1 MLRTP
6 FNNGWKFRA
15 TGDSQ
20 KNDPFEEVLLPHDS
34 VIGTERDPNQRNG
47 TKKAYFKNG
56 AWEYAKV
63 FIPPEEWRGKEVFL
77 EFEGVQN
84 HAIVYVN
91 GNQVASHAYGYTE
104 FTVPLSKYLK
114 FGEKNFVRVLCS
126 THDDSRWYTGGGIY
140 RNVNLLVAPAFHFL
154 NNGLRVTT
162 VSADER
168 KAELKVE
175 VALSRETDALVRI
188 VLSREGK
195 QLTELTA
202 PVAGKGSYRMTLSSP
217 KLWSEDTPALYTCR
231 AELVAGQ
238 GGETIDVIEERFG
251 IRTLRINAQEGLLVN
266 GKRVLLRG
274 ACIHHDNGVLGVRT
288 FAGAE
293 YRRVKLLKA
302 AGFNAIRSAH
312 HPASR
317 ALLNACDELG
327 VYVMDEA
334 FDVWQVGKST
344 DDYAKDFDLNWRAD
358 VRAMVEKDF
367 NHPSVILYSIGNE
380 IQDLAVEAGVEL
392 AKRIANEVKGL
403 DGTRF
408 TTSAISGVMEM
419 MYLMAN
425 ASIVGEKIEAQK
437 QEEERRKDVNETM
450 ADSESL
456 MRRINNQPWMDKAI
470 LGGCEAVDIAGYN
483 YMHSRYEPDIE
494 KYPDRVIV
502 GSETYA
508 KYIDEMWAHMKT
520 HNNVIGDFTW
530 TGWDYLGE
538 TAIGGVRYD
547 ADDRKAGF
555 YGRYP
560 YLTANCGDIDITGFR
575 MPQSYYRE
583 IVFGLRKE
591 PFLCV
596 HEPSMAGK
604 QEILSPWSWGASYE
618 SWSFPGYEGT
628 PLTVDVYAKGEA
640 EIFLNGRS
648 LGKVDCGEHCR
659 GSITVP
665 YEAGVLEAVTKEDGK
680 VYRFA
685 LRTAG
690 EERRLSLHAEPSF
703 DGQLIFLDVAITD
716 GSTVHFLGDVP
727 VTLNVEGG
735 TLLGFGSGAYSTEE
749 SFTDN
754 IHTTYHGRAFA
765 VILAEKEEVHITA
778 RAEGLDEE
786 TIVVVK

>member
-1 MLRTP
+1 MKKTLFTGGWRFAAAGEPLRP
-6 FNNGWKFRA
+6 
-15 TGDSQ
+15 
-20 KNDPFEEVLLPHDS
+20 VILPHDAMLHRP
-34 VIGTERDPNQRNG
+34 RDPAAPSG
-47 TKKAYFKNG
+47 SAGAYFPGGRYVYEKSFTLD
-56 AWEYAKV
+56 AEAVSRHTLFY
-63 FIPPEEWRGKEVFL
+63 
-77 EFEGVQN
+77 FEGVYKNARVLINGAAAGQN
-84 HAIVYVN
+84 
-91 GNQVASHAYGYTE
+91 AYGYLP
-104 FTVPLSKYLK
+104 FSVPADGLLRE
-114 FGEKNFVRVLCS
+114 GENCIRVEC
-126 THDDSRWYTGGGIY
+126 DNVDQPDSRWYSGAGIY
-140 RNVNLLVAPAFHFL
+140 LPVWMLTGPSASLEPGSV
-154 NNGLRVTT
+154 RVTT
-162 VSADER
+162 TSVDPPAVRVETAVSEGEVSVEILDGEQVIAAAEGAD
-168 KAELKVE
+168 
-175 VALSRETDALVRI
+175 VAIPLP
-188 VLSREGK
+188 G
-195 QLTELTA
+195 
-202 PVAGKGSYRMTLSSP
+202 AGLWSEESP
-217 KLWSEDTPALYTCR
+217 KLYAARVTRRMGEETDT
-231 AELVAGQ
+231 
-238 GGETIDVIEERFG
+238 ETVSFG
-251 IRTLRINAQEGLLVN
+251 IRTIAYSPQGFFVN
-266 GKRVLLRG
+266 GRRTLLRG
-274 ACIHHDNGVLGVRT
+274 GCVHHDNGILGAAT
-288 FAGAE
+288 FDE
-293 YRRVKLLKA
+293 SVWRRVRMLKE

-392 AKRIANEVKGL
+392 AKRIANEVKEL